1 MRALLQPSHSS
12 SGHLNDDDEEGFDA
26 DNLVN
31 SVQGEI
37 LGQVLMFAAALFEL
51 FFFFLKSS
59 SLFFFFNVPPR
70 TEIKDLPL

>member
-51 FFFFLKSS
+51 FFFF
-59 SLFFFFNVPPR
+59 F
-70 TEIKDLPL
+70 